1 MARQNDEFNELL
13 GRVPLD
19 KVELLIFYK
28 KYLLTKVSK
37 ESVCKSTLLQD
48 FARAGTTFAVTAL
61 LQYGSL
67 SHI

>member
-19 KVELLIFYK
+19 KVELLILPQ

-48 FARAGTTFAVTAL
+48 FAQAGRAFAVIAL